1 MATIVS
7 VDPVDVGVLV
17 EIVVTVRVGTG
28 DVTLVKAKRAAHL
41 GNSHRRSVED
51 LAEVVARHRL
61 KTHIELMV
69 IQDLHEGRRGVDG
82 SVSTRVRG
90 IAGGALVEGGR

>member
-1 MATIVS
+1 MS
-7 VDPVDVGVLV
+7 VDPVDVGDLV

-51 LAEVVARHRL
+51 SAEVVARHRL
-61 KTHIELMV
+61 KNHFGLMV
-69 IQDLHEGRRGVDG
+69 I
-82 SVSTRVRG
+82 
-90 IAGGALVEGGR
+90 